1 MSDWVWFGSLAFPAF
16 FQAMTLGMILW
27 LMLRFV
33 ARNLSLEKWFWHM
46 GLVELST
53 LVICIAGVSRLLQL

>member
-16 FQAMTLGMILW
+16 FQALTLGVMVW
-27 LMLRFV
+27 LALRFMT
-33 ARNLSLEKWFWHM
+33 RNLSSETWFWHM